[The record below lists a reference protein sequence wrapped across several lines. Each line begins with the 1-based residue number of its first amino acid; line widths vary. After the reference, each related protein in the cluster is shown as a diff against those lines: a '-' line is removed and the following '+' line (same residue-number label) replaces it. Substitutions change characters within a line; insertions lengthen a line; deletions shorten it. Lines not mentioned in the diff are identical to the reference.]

1 MFEAIAIMALQAG
14 LAALD
19 YPPSALR
26 EGREGVT
33 EYGVITNPQGRVVKC
48 WIIQTSGSPDLDA
61 ATCRRATRHMQVTP
75 PLDAEGHPSSASWRS
90 KMEWKID
97 GSQSKQAH
105 PDGSTEGTTDG
116 GQ

>member
-1 MFEAIAIMALQAG
+1 MLEALAVLVLQTA

-33 EYGVITNPQGRVVKC
+33 EYGVITDPQGRVVKC

-61 ATCRRATRHMQVTP
+61 ATCRRATRQMKVTP
-75 PLDAEGHPSSASWRS
+75 PLDAQGHPMPASWKS

-97 GSQSKQAH
+97 GGQPDEIQSR
-105 PDGSTEGTTDG
+105 GSPESR
-116 GQ
+116 Q